1 MKALILCCS
10 FLFLFSQYA
19 AAQQDFIYGGDI
31 QGVEVVGKQKYDRL
45 VSKGAR
51 MPIAEVSF
59 EEGSKLKYLGS
70 VVECSDPFEVS
81 KFSLTVHKCLAER
94 AVFKLTFRKIEADGT
109 HQELLETPLLFSM
122 TKSAEKAEYYVTP
135 EEKIT
140 LATGTYYIGIAL
152 LDATGDEQKVLFPM
166 FIKKSFVI
174 EKDSSQLQPVSYNIG
189 LSVAGRKI
197 KQ

>member
-19 AAQQDFIYGGDI
+19 AAQQDLIYGGDI

-81 KFSLTVHKCLAER
+81 KFSLTVHKCLTEQ

-166 FIKKSFVI
+166 YVKKSFVI
-174 EKDSSQLQPVSYNIG
+174 EKDSSELQPVSYNIG

-197 KQ
+197 K

>member
-1 MKALILCCS
+1 MKAFILCCS
-10 FLFLFSQYA
+10 FLFSFLQYA
-19 AAQQDFIYGGDI
+19 VAQQDFIYGGDI
-31 QGVEVVGKQKYDRL
+31 QDIEVVGKQKYDRL

-70 VVECSDPFEVS
+70 VVECSAPFEVS

-94 AVFKLTFRKIEADGT
+94 AIFKLTFRKIEADGT

-122 TKSAEKAEYYVTP
+122 NQSTEKAEYYVTP
-135 EEKIT
+135 EENIT
-140 LATGTYYIGIAL
+140 LAPGTYYIGIAL

-166 FIKKSFVI
+166 YVKKSFLI
-174 EKDSSQLQPVSYNIG
+174 EKDCSCLQPVSYNIG

-197 KQ
+197 K

>member
-1 MKALILCCS
+1 MKAFILCCS
-10 FLFLFSQYA
+10 FLFTFLQYA

-31 QGVEVVGKQKYDRL
+31 QDIEVVGKQKYDRL

-81 KFSLTVHKCLAER
+81 KFSLTVHKCLTEQ

-166 FIKKSFVI
+166 YVKKSFVI
-174 EKDSSQLQPVSYNIG
+174 EKDSSELQPVSYNIG

-197 KQ
+197 K